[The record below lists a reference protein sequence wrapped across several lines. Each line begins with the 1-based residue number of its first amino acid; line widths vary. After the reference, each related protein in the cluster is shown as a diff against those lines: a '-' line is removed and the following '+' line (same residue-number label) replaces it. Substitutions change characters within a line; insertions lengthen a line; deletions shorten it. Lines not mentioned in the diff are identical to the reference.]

1 LPLAVITRQMMLLN
15 PSGAKAHIVN
25 ARRKLKAVLRN
36 TESGLGAE
44 SHVNRTP
51 IQRFAAAS

>member
-1 LPLAVITRQMMLLN
+1 MMLLN